1 MSQVEHVLDMLK
13 QRIYRRAN
21 IAKNVIELH
30 EALLEE
36 WDNIPQ
42 RCSAS
47 HVHSMGR
54 ICSWLLELDTL
65 DSNTVKACVDH
76 VLSSILKAIQ
86 SLCNFNFV
94 YQHCLFN
101 DRTTHISSAV
111 MMLKLG
117 KMKSV

>member
-47 HVHSMGR
+47 HVHSMDR
-54 ICSWLLELDTL
+54 ICRDRLLKSDTRII
-65 DSNTVKACVDH
+65 VKKH
-76 VLSSILKAIQ
+76 FLTI
-86 SLCNFNFV
+86 
-94 YQHCLFN
+94 YCLA
-101 DRTTHISSAV
+101 S
-111 MMLKLG
+111 
-117 KMKSV
+117 